1 VRPTVALALCALA
14 LGGCESSQEK
24 SARIEKQVK
33 LEEAQHPMSVA
44 RGLSIAHASTQ
55 VKVLATQVL
64 HSSEGTAAVVTVRNL
79 SAHALRDVP
88 IAITVRDTAGHTL
101 FQNNGPGLEAALTSI
116 ALLAPHEQFTWIDDQ
131 VQVTGSGGSPT
142 TVSALVGEAPTA
154 PPSAPRIS
162 LSGVH
167 ETEEAGG
174 AGAAGAV
181 HNTSGVAQR
190 NLVVYAVARR
200 GGQVVGA
207 GRAVLS
213 EVAAHSSSPFQ
224 VLFIGSAQGA
234 RVQASAPPTTF

>member
-1 VRPTVALALCALA
+1 MRPAVALLLCALA

-33 LEEAQHPMSVA
+33 LEEAKHPVSVA

-55 VKVLATQVL
+55 VKVLATQIL
-64 HSSEGTAAVVTVRNL
+64 HSPEGTAAVVTLRNV

-88 IAITVRDTAGHTL
+88 IAITVRDAGGHTL
-101 FQNNGPGLEAALTSI
+101 FQNNGPGLEAALTSV
-116 ALLAPHEQFTWIDDQ
+116 ALLAPHAQFTWVDDQ
-131 VQVTGSGGSPT
+131 VQVTGSSGTPK

-154 PPSAPRIS
+154 SASVPRIV

-167 ETEEAGG
+167 ATEEAGG
-174 AGAAGAV
+174 AGAAGTV

-190 NLVVYAVARR
+190 DLVVYAVARR
-200 GGQVVGA
+200 GGQIVAA

-234 RVQASAPPTTF
+234 QVQASAPPTTF